1 MRILLSKSRI
11 NINFIGWAGAV
22 VSLVAYS
29 LNTQQIIASK
39 SLVFLLM
46 NVFGCSCLIFY
57 TYRKKAHAN
66 VAINSIYLLITLI
79 AIGTNL
85 IGWLK

>member
-1 MRILLSKSRI
+1 VRSKSQT
-11 NINFIGWAGAV
+11 NLNFIGWAGAV

-29 LNTQQIIASK
+29 LNTQQLISSR
-39 SLVFLLM
+39 SLVFLSM
-46 NVFGCSCLIFY
+46 NTFGCSCLIFY

-66 VAINSIYLLITLI
+66 VAINSIYLLITLV
-79 AIGTNL
+79 AIVTNL